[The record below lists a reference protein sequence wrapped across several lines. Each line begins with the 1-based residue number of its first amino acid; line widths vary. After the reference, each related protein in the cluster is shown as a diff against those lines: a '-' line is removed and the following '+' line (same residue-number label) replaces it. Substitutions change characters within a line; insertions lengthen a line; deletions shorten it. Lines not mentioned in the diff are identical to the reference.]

1 MVPFLFAACGA
12 LDDDKIGFWDVA
24 WSMVVLFFWFMF
36 IWIFI
41 TLFAD
46 IFRRNDMSGAS
57 KAIWLVLLVVLPFLG
72 SLIYILMRPKVTAQ
86 DIQQMTRA
94 EAGMKAASQVSTADE
109 LTKLA
114 QLKAAGA
121 ISAEEYEKLKA
132 KIIA

>member
-109 LTKLA
+109 LTKLG